1 MRITLLLIILM
12 IMFIFSF
19 TISISLYIRNMHKLK
34 DDDKR
39 VFEWLIAFLISGLLF
54 SLFGYIIFSSTIR
67 PIEYIISH
75 MDKKQTRII
84 EENDKV
90 VDIFIT
96 VNGEEYHF
104 DLREVFNS

>member
-1 MRITLLLIILM
+1 MRVTSLLIILM
-12 IMFIFSF
+12 IKFMFSF
-19 TISISLYIRNMHKLK
+19 AFMISIYMGNKKKLK
-34 DDDKR
+34 EFDKSFFQASL
-39 VFEWLIAFLISGLLF
+39 VLLGTGLLF
-54 SLFGYIIFSSTIR
+54 SLFGYIIISSTIR

-90 VDIFIT
+90 VDVFIT

-104 DLREVFNS
+104 DLREGDK